1 MLPLRGL
8 PSGLEGIRLQ
18 GGRRGDWPAVRA
30 LPLRPDSS
38 QLLLSG
44 GSVKGVVARGVENNG
59 LRSGF
64 IAVVGRPNVGKS
76 TLVNKLVGQK
86 VSITSSRPQ
95 TTRSPIRGVRNGAGY
110 QAIFVDT
117 PGSQKPRDTLRAR
130 MQEQVLDSLS
140 ESDVI
145 LLLFDAQQAAGG
157 LGNGD
162 RYIARLVAGSGTP
175 AIVTINKIDLL
186 PTPDR
191 ALPIVEEVSELA
203 NWNEVFQI
211 SAANGTNLES
221 LMESI
226 VELLPHGPRYSPEG
240 TVTDYPE
247 SLILAE
253 YVREK
258 ALNVL
263 REEVPHAAAV
273 EIEDVERKENVT
285 VVYATI
291 HVERATQRMIV
302 LGKGGRTI
310 KQIGTEARRDVE
322 RLLGTRIYL
331 DLKVKVSQGWRS
343 DKKFLE
349 RLGL

>member
-1 MLPLRGL
+1 MVETASTDGL
-8 PSGLEGIRLQ
+8 
-18 GGRRGDWPAVRA
+18 
-30 LPLRPDSS
+30 
-38 QLLLSG
+38 
-44 GSVKGVVARGVENNG
+44 K
-59 LRSGF
+59 SGF

-95 TTRSPIRGVRNGAGY
+95 TTRSPIRGVRNGPGY

-145 LLLFDAQQAAGG
+145 LLLFDAQGAREGPG
-157 LGNGD
+157 SGD
-162 RYIARLVAGSGTP
+162 RYIARLVADSGTP
-175 AIVTINKIDLL
+175 AIAAINKTDLL
-186 PTPDR
+186 RTR
-191 ALPIVEEVSELA
+191 EGALPIVEAVTGLGEWTEI
-203 NWNEVFQI
+203 FQI
-211 SAANGTNLES
+211 SATTGTNLEP
-221 LMESI
+221 LMKSVI
-226 VELLPHGPRYSPEG
+226 DLLPPGPRYFPEG

-247 SLILAE
+247 SLVLAE

-258 ALNVL
+258 ALGVL
-263 REEVPHAAAV
+263 REEVPHAVAV
-273 EIEDVERKENVT
+273 EIDDVERKQNVT
-285 VVYATI
+285 VVYAII

>member
-1 MLPLRGL
+1 
-8 PSGLEGIRLQ
+8 
-18 GGRRGDWPAVRA
+18 
-30 LPLRPDSS
+30 
-38 QLLLSG
+38 
-44 GSVKGVVARGVENNG
+44 VEAASTSE
-59 LRSGF
+59 LKSGF

-95 TTRSPIRGVRNGAGY
+95 TTRSPIRGVRNGPGY

-130 MQEQVLDSLS
+130 MQEQVVDSLS

-145 LLLFDAQQAAGG
+145 LLLFDAQGASEG
-157 LGNGD
+157 LGRGD
-162 RYIARLVAGSGTP
+162 RYIARLVADSGTP
-175 AIVTINKIDLL
+175 AIAAINKTDLL
-186 PTPDR
+186 RTR
-191 ALPIVEEVSELA
+191 EGALPIVEAVSGLGE
-203 NWNEVFQI
+203 WTEIFQI
-211 SAANGTNLES
+211 SASTGTNLDP

-226 VELLPHGPRYSPEG
+226 IDLLPPGPRYFPEG
-240 TVTDYPE
+240 TVTDFPE
-247 SLILAE
+247 SLVLAE

-258 ALNVL
+258 ALGVL
-263 REEVPHAAAV
+263 REEVPHAVAV
-273 EIEDVERKENVT
+273 EIEDVERKKNVT
-285 VVYATI
+285 VVYAVI

>member
-1 MLPLRGL
+1 MTG
-8 PSGLEGIRLQ
+8 E
-18 GGRRGDWPAVRA
+18 
-30 LPLRPDSS
+30 
-38 QLLLSG
+38 
-44 GSVKGVVARGVENNG
+44 VARGDENNG

-64 IAVVGRPNVGKS
+64 VAVVGRPNVGKS
-76 TLVNKLVGQK
+76 TLVNRLVGRK

-95 TTRSPIRGVRNGAGY
+95 TTRSPIRGVRNGPGY

-140 ESDVI
+140 GSDVI
-145 LLLFDAQQAAGG
+145 LLLFDAGQVSQK

-162 RYIARLVAGSGTP
+162 RYVARLVASSGTP
-175 AIVTINKIDLL
+175 AIACINKTDLL
-186 PTPDR
+186 PKPESV
-191 ALPIVEEVSELA
+191 LPVVEAVSGLGG
-203 NWNEVFQI
+203 WNDVFQI
-211 SAANGTNLES
+211 SASTGTNVEP
-221 LMESI
+221 LMESV
-226 VELLPHGPRYSPEG
+226 VELLPGGPRYFPEG

-258 ALNVL
+258 ALHVL
-263 REEVPHAAAV
+263 REEVPHSVAV
-273 EIEDVERKENVT
+273 EVEDVERKQNVT
-285 VVYATI
+285 VVYAVI

-310 KQIGTEARRDVE
+310 KRIGTEARRDVE

>member
-1 MLPLRGL
+1 V
-8 PSGLEGIRLQ
+8 SG
-18 GGRRGDWPAVRA
+18 
-30 LPLRPDSS
+30 
-38 QLLLSG
+38 
-44 GSVKGVVARGVENNG
+44 ENG
-59 LRSGF
+59 FRSGF
-64 IAVVGRPNVGKS
+64 VAVVGRPNVGKS
-76 TLVNKLVGQK
+76 TLVNQLVGQK
-86 VSITSSRPQ
+86 VSITSPRPQ
-95 TTRSPIRGVRNGAGY
+95 TTRTPIRGVRNGPGY
-110 QAIFVDT
+110 QAVFVDT

-130 MQEQVLDSLS
+130 MQQQVLDSLS

-145 LLLFDAQQAAGG
+145 LFLLDASQAAENIGG
-157 LGNGD
+157 GD
-162 RYIARLVAGSGTP
+162 RYVARLVAESGTP
-175 AIVTINKIDLL
+175 AIVSVNKIDLL
-186 PTPDR
+186 RNP
-191 ALPIVEEVSELA
+191 AQVLPIIEGVSELA
-203 NWNEVFQI
+203 DWRQIFPI
-211 SAANGTNLES
+211 SATNGLNVEP
-221 LMESI
+221 LMESV
-226 VELLPHGPRYSPEG
+226 VELLPPGPRYFPEG

-263 REEVPHAAAV
+263 REEIPHAVAV
-273 EIEDVERKENVT
+273 QVEEVERKENVT

-331 DLKVKVSQGWRS
+331 DLKVKVSPGWRS
-343 DKKFLE
+343 DRKFLE

>member
-1 MLPLRGL
+1 MEAA
-8 PSGLEGIRLQ
+8 ST
-18 GGRRGDWPAVRA
+18 
-30 LPLRPDSS
+30 
-38 QLLLSG
+38 
-44 GSVKGVVARGVENNG
+44 NG
-59 LRSGF
+59 LKSGF

-95 TTRSPIRGVRNGAGY
+95 TTRSPIRGVRNGPGY

-145 LLLFDAQQAAGG
+145 LLLFDAQQAREGTG
-157 LGNGD
+157 RGD
-162 RYIARLVAGSGTP
+162 RYVARLVAGSGTP
-175 AIVTINKIDLL
+175 AIAAINKTDLL
-186 PTPDR
+186 RTR
-191 ALPIVEEVSELA
+191 EEALPIVEAVSGLGE
-203 NWNEVFQI
+203 WTEVFQI
-211 SAANGTNLES
+211 SASTGANLEP
-221 LMESI
+221 LMESVI
-226 VELLPHGPRYSPEG
+226 DLLPPGPRYFPEG

-247 SLILAE
+247 SLVLAE

-258 ALNVL
+258 ALGVL
-263 REEVPHAAAV
+263 REEVPHAVAV
-273 EIEDVERKENVT
+273 EIEDVERKQNVT
-285 VVYATI
+285 VVYAVI